1 MSKKV
6 KQRKYNKQRA
16 ESRIQAYADSIGSS
30 VKVAAEDP
38 NGFTVVLTDEEIRH
52 LNESQSETEKEITMM
67 DSIKN
72 ATTEK
77 VAQTK
82 TFAKSTASKAQ
93 DGLQKV
99 GASLKNAYRAARAY
113 GKSNSQTRM
122 GGYAVAGLMTAVSMI
137 LNPAAWAAASAA
149 AVVGTFLILT
159 AYVEIAS
166 FAVWGLNGGSELETV
181 SIH

>member
-6 KQRKYNKQRA
+6 KQKKYNKQRA

-38 NGFTVVLTDEEIRH
+38 SGFTVVLTDEEIRH

-82 TFAKSTASKAQ
+82 TFAKSTASKVK
-93 DGLQKV
+93 DGLKKV
-99 GASLKNAYRAARAY
+99 GVSFKNAYRAVRSYA
-113 GKSNSQTRM
+113 KSNEQARNGAHAASLFM
-122 GGYAVAGLMTAVSMI
+122 LVVSMI
-137 LNPAAWAAASAA
+137 LNPVAWATASTGAILL
-149 AVVGTFLILT
+149 TFAIFF
-159 AYVEIAS
+159 AYAEIGALV
-166 FAVWGLNGGSELETV
+166 VWGLYGFQTETV